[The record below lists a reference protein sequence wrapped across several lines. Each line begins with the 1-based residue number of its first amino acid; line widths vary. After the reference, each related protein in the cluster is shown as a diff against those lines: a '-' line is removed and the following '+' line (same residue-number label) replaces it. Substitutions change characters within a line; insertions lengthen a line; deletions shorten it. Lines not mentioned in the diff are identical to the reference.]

1 MRKES
6 GMSGNWAP
14 VIYAHLLQ
22 SGETRCRALLIG
34 EQRSLGAIG
43 KWSCDLILQPSNINM
58 SGKLIILELSEKHA
72 EVPPEIVSA
81 FCQDIEFDTLYSVT
95 LVRVVL
101 NIQTT
106 CSKVAK
112 HRQRRIV

>member
-1 MRKES
+1 
-6 GMSGNWAP
+6 MSGNWAP

-22 SGETRCRALLIG
+22 SGEMRCRTLLIG

-72 EVPPEIVSA
+72 EVPPEIVS
-81 FCQDIEFDTLYSVT
+81 DSVRILNLILYTLS
-95 LVRVVL
+95 LW
-101 NIQTT
+101 
-106 CSKVAK
+106 CGSS
-112 HRQRRIV
+112 